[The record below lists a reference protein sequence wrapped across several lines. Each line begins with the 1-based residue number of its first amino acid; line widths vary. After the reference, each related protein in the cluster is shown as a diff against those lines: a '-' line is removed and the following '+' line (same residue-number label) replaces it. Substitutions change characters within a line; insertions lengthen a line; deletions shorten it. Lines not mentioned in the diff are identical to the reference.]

1 MSSAQ
6 PEPVEQGEPGEP
18 SRPPV
23 SVDTVEALVRQ
34 QLADAFGGVRGFAE
48 AAVPTLLFTI
58 LWLSTRDLQLG
69 LVVSVAATVVLLVA
83 RIVQRSTVQFVM
95 NALVGIGVGWLF
107 VHLSAR
113 SGGSVDDQALAYFL
127 PGILY
132 SAGYTVVVGLSCLV
146 RWPLMGF
153 LIGTVTGDLTGWR
166 DNDQVV
172 RLCTRLTWL
181 LVLPGAIGV
190 LLQGPVWLAG
200 HSGAMGAG
208 TAVALLAG
216 LRLGLGWPLRIAS
229 FAAMIWLLSRD
240 RTPLA
245 ADGEPPASSA
255 APSTPTAT

>member
-1 MSSAQ
+1 MSSPQ
-6 PEPVEQGEPGEP
+6 PEPVEEAEPA
-18 SRPPV
+18 RPPV

-34 QLADAFGGVRGFAE
+34 QLSDAFGGVRGFAE
-48 AAVPTLLFTI
+48 AAVPTLLFTV

-69 LVVSVAATVVLLVA
+69 LVVSVAATMVLLVA
-83 RIVQRSTVQFVM
+83 RVAQRSTVQYVM

-132 SAGYTVVVGLSCLV
+132 STGYTVVVGLSCLV

-153 LIGTVTGDLTGWR
+153 LIGTVTGDLTAWR

-181 LVLPGAIGV
+181 LVLPGAVGV
-190 LLQGPVWLAG
+190 LLQAPVWVAG
-200 HSGAMGAG
+200 HTGALGAG

-240 RTPLA
+240 RTPLEGDA
-245 ADGEPPASSA
+245 PAPTTPPA
-255 APSTPTAT
+255 T

>member
-1 MSSAQ
+1 MTTPP
-6 PEPVEQGEPGEP
+6 PEPVGEAEP
-18 SRPPV
+18 SRPSV
-23 SVDTVEALVRQ
+23 SVDTVEALVRR
-34 QLADAFGGVRGFAE
+34 QLSDAFGGVRGFAE

-69 LVVSVAATVVLLVA
+69 LVVSVAATVLLLLV
-83 RIVQRSTVQFVM
+83 RLVQRSTVQYVM

-132 SAGYTVVVGLSCLV
+132 SAGYTVVVGVSCLV

-153 LIGTVTGDLTGWR
+153 LIGTVTGDLTAWR

-190 LLQGPVWLAG
+190 LLQGPVWFAG
-200 HSGAMGAG
+200 HTGAMGAG

-240 RTPLA
+240 RTPLEGDA
-245 ADGEPPASSA
+245 VAPTTRPA
-255 APSTPTAT
+255 T

>member
-1 MSSAQ
+1 MSSPP
-6 PEPVEQGEPGEP
+6 PEPVEEAEP

-34 QLADAFGGVRGFAE
+34 QLSDAFGGVRGFAE
-48 AAVPTLLFTI
+48 AAVPTLLFTV

-69 LVVSVAATVVLLVA
+69 LVVSVAATVLLLVA
-83 RIVQRSTVQFVM
+83 RLVQRSTVQYVM

-132 SAGYTVVVGLSCLV
+132 SAGYTVVVGLSCVV

-153 LIGTVTGDLTGWR
+153 LIGTVTGDLTAWR
-166 DNDQVV
+166 ANDQVV

-181 LVLPGAIGV
+181 LVLPGAVGV
-190 LLQGPVWLAG
+190 LLQAPVWVAG
-200 HSGAMGAG
+200 HTGALGAG

-240 RTPLA
+240 RTPLEGDA
-245 ADGEPPASSA
+245 PAPTTPPA
-255 APSTPTAT
+255 T

>member
-1 MSSAQ
+1 MSSPP
-6 PEPVEQGEPGEP
+6 PEPVEEAEP

-34 QLADAFGGVRGFAE
+34 QLSDAFGGVRGFAE
-48 AAVPTLLFTI
+48 AAVPTLLFTV

-83 RIVQRSTVQFVM
+83 RLVQRSTVQYVM

-132 SAGYTVVVGLSCLV
+132 SAGYTVVVGLSCVV

-153 LIGTVTGDLTGWR
+153 LIGTVTGDLTAWR
-166 DNDQVV
+166 TNDQVV

-181 LVLPGAIGV
+181 LVLPGAVGV
-190 LLQGPVWLAG
+190 LLQAPVWVAG
-200 HSGAMGAG
+200 HTGALGAG

-240 RTPLA
+240 RTPLEGDA
-245 ADGEPPASSA
+245 PAPTTPPA
-255 APSTPTAT
+255 T

>member
-1 MSSAQ
+1 MSSPP
-6 PEPVEQGEPGEP
+6 PEPVEEAEP

-34 QLADAFGGVRGFAE
+34 QLSDAFGGVRGFAE
-48 AAVPTLLFTI
+48 AAVPTLLFTV

-83 RIVQRSTVQFVM
+83 RLVQRSTVQYVM

-132 SAGYTVVVGLSCLV
+132 SAGYTVVVGLSCVV

-153 LIGTVTGDLTGWR
+153 LIGTVTGDLTAWR
-166 DNDQVV
+166 ANDQVV

-181 LVLPGAIGV
+181 LVLPGAVGV
-190 LLQGPVWLAG
+190 LLQAPVWVAG
-200 HSGAMGAG
+200 HTGALGAG

-240 RTPLA
+240 RTPLEGDA
-245 ADGEPPASSA
+245 PAPTTPPA
-255 APSTPTAT
+255 T